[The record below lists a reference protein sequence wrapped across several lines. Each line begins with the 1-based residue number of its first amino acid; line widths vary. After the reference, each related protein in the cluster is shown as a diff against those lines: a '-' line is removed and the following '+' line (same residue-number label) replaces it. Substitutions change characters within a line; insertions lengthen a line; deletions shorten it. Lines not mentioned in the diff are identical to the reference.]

1 MSIEQQERWAKNREK
16 GFARYVASNTISFI
30 LVISLVRAVFYFAT
44 KENVSIE
51 GFISEQSI
59 NLVFTAIVLPFV
71 FWFAW
76 LYQESK
82 YKKDY

>member
-1 MSIEQQERWAKNREK
+1 
-16 GFARYVASNTISFI
+16 FI
-30 LVISLVRAVFYFAT
+30 LVISLVRAAFYFAT
-44 KENVSIE
+44 KENASIE

>member
-1 MSIEQQERWAKNREK
+1 M
-16 GFARYVASNTISFI
+16 ASNTISFI

-44 KENVSIE
+44 QENASIE

-59 NLVFTAIVLPFV
+59 NLVSTAIVLPFV